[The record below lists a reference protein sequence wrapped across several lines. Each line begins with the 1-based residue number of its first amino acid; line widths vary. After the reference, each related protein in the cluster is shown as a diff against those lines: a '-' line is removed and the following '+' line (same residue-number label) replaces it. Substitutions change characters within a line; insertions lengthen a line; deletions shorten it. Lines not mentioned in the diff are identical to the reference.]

1 LVRADGHTNTIII
14 AVEHAHLLRVREKV
28 VADGLVDENQR
39 Y

>member
-1 LVRADGHTNTIII
+1 MNTIII
-14 AVEHAHLLRVREKV
+14 VVELAHLLKVRERV